1 MVSGQL
7 LLSELSETKATIG
20 INVQLSASSVIAVTS
35 GAGAGPVVMFNVG
48 GFDAV
53 GGVTSSTVIVWV
65 TLIELPQS
73 SVTLYVL
80 VITSGQVLPSET
92 SDTNATNGVAVQ
104 LSASSVTDVISFAGT
119 SPIHS
124 TFIADGFE
132 AVGGVTSST
141 VIVWVTLIELPQ
153 SSVTLYVLVITSGQL
168 LPSETSDTNAT
179 NGVAVQLSASSVTD
193 VISFAGTSPIHSTF
207 IADGFEAV
215 GKVVSSIVMVW
226 VTLIELPQSSV
237 TLYVLV
243 ITSGQLLPSETSDTN
258 ATNGVAVQLSASS
271 VTDVI
276 SFAGT
281 SPIHSTFIA
290 DGFEAVGKVVSSIV
304 MVWVT
309 LIELPQSSV
318 TLYVLVITSGQL
330 LPSETSDTN
339 ATNGVAVQL
348 SASSVTD
355 VISFAGTSPI
365 HSTFIADGFEAVGG
379 VTSSTVIVWVTL
391 IELPQSSVTLYVLV
405 ITSGQLLP
413 SETSDTNA
421 TNGVTVQLSASS
433 VTDVISFAGTS
444 PIHSTFIADGFE
456 AVGKVVSSIVMVW
469 VTLIELPQ
477 SSVTLYVLVITS
489 GQLLPSETSE
499 TKATTGAYSTVV

>member
-1 MVSGQL
+1 M
-7 LLSELSETKATIG
+7 
-20 INVQLSASSVIAVTS
+20 
-35 GAGAGPVVMFNVG
+35 
-48 GFDAV
+48 
-53 GGVTSSTVIVWV
+53 
-65 TLIELPQS
+65 PQS

-80 VITSGQVLPSET
+80 VITSGQLLPSET

-290 DGFEAVGKVVSSIV
+290 DGFEAVGGVTSSTVIVWVTLIELPQSSVTLYVLVITSGQLLPSETSDTNATNGVAVQLSASSVTDVISFAGTSPIHSTFIADGFEAVGKVVSSIV

-379 VTSSTVIVWVTL
+379 VTSSTVIV
-391 IELPQSSVTLYVLV
+391 
-405 ITSGQLLP
+405 
-413 SETSDTNA
+413 
-421 TNGVTVQLSASS
+421 
-433 VTDVISFAGTS
+433 
-444 PIHSTFIADGFE
+444 
-456 AVGKVVSSIVMVW
+456 
-469 VTLIELPQ
+469 
-477 SSVTLYVLVITS
+477 
-489 GQLLPSETSE
+489 
-499 TKATTGAYSTVV
+499 

>member
-1 MVSGQL
+1 M
-7 LLSELSETKATIG
+7 
-20 INVQLSASSVIAVTS
+20 
-35 GAGAGPVVMFNVG
+35 
-48 GFDAV
+48 
-53 GGVTSSTVIVWV
+53 
-65 TLIELPQS
+65 PQS

-80 VITSGQVLPSET
+80 VITSGQLLPSET

-258 ATNGVAVQLSASS
+258 ATNWCCRAV
-271 VTDVI
+271 V
-276 SFAGT
+276 
-281 SPIHSTFIA
+281 
-290 DGFEAVGKVVSSIV
+290 
-304 MVWVT
+304 
-309 LIELPQSSV
+309 
-318 TLYVLVITSGQL
+318 
-330 LPSETSDTN
+330 
-339 ATNGVAVQL
+339 
-348 SASSVTD
+348 
-355 VISFAGTSPI
+355 
-365 HSTFIADGFEAVGG
+365 
-379 VTSSTVIVWVTL
+379 
-391 IELPQSSVTLYVLV
+391 
-405 ITSGQLLP
+405 
-413 SETSDTNA
+413 
-421 TNGVTVQLSASS
+421 
-433 VTDVISFAGTS
+433 
-444 PIHSTFIADGFE
+444 
-456 AVGKVVSSIVMVW
+456 
-469 VTLIELPQ
+469 
-477 SSVTLYVLVITS
+477 
-489 GQLLPSETSE
+489 
-499 TKATTGAYSTVV
+499 

>member
-1 MVSGQL
+1 MPQSSVTLYVLVITSGQL
-7 LLSELSETKATIG
+7 LPSETSDTNATNG
-20 INVQLSASSVIAVTS
+20 VAVQLSASSVTDVISFAGTSPIHSTFIAD
-35 GAGAGPVVMFNVG
+35 
-48 GFDAV
+48 GFEAV
-53 GGVTSSTVIVWV
+53 GEGVSSSTVIVWV

-80 VITSGQVLPSET
+80 VITSGQLLPSETSDTNATNGVAVQLSASSVTDVISFAGTSPIHSTFIADGFEAVGKVVSSISVMVWVTLIELPQSSVTLYVLVITSGQLLPSET

-215 GKVVSSIVMVW
+215 GGVTSS
-226 VTLIELPQSSV
+226 T
-237 TLYVLV
+237 V
-243 ITSGQLLPSETSDTN
+243 I
-258 ATNGVAVQLSASS
+258 
-271 VTDVI
+271 
-276 SFAGT
+276 
-281 SPIHSTFIA
+281 
-290 DGFEAVGKVVSSIV
+290 
-304 MVWVT
+304 VWVT

-379 VTSSTVIVWVTL
+379 VTSSTVIV
-391 IELPQSSVTLYVLV
+391 
-405 ITSGQLLP
+405 
-413 SETSDTNA
+413 
-421 TNGVTVQLSASS
+421 
-433 VTDVISFAGTS
+433 
-444 PIHSTFIADGFE
+444 
-456 AVGKVVSSIVMVW
+456 
-469 VTLIELPQ
+469 
-477 SSVTLYVLVITS
+477 
-489 GQLLPSETSE
+489 
-499 TKATTGAYSTVV
+499 

>member
-1 MVSGQL
+1 M
-7 LLSELSETKATIG
+7 
-20 INVQLSASSVIAVTS
+20 
-35 GAGAGPVVMFNVG
+35 
-48 GFDAV
+48 
-53 GGVTSSTVIVWV
+53 
-65 TLIELPQS
+65 IELPQS

-80 VITSGQVLPSET
+80 VITSGQLLPSET

-421 TNGVTVQLSASS
+421 TNGVAVQLSASS

-456 AVGKVVSSIVMVW
+456 AVGGVTSSTVIVW

-489 GQLLPSETSE
+489 GQLLPSETSD
-499 TKATTGAYSTVV
+499 TNATNWCCRAVV

>member
-1 MVSGQL
+1 M
-7 LLSELSETKATIG
+7 
-20 INVQLSASSVIAVTS
+20 
-35 GAGAGPVVMFNVG
+35 
-48 GFDAV
+48 
-53 GGVTSSTVIVWV
+53 
-65 TLIELPQS
+65 IELPQS

-80 VITSGQVLPSET
+80 VITSGQLLPSET

-290 DGFEAVGKVVSSIV
+290 DGFEAVG
-304 MVWVT
+304 
-309 LIELPQSSV
+309 
-318 TLYVLVITSGQL
+318 
-330 LPSETSDTN
+330 
-339 ATNGVAVQL
+339 
-348 SASSVTD
+348 
-355 VISFAGTSPI
+355 
-365 HSTFIADGFEAVGG
+365 G
-379 VTSSTVIVWVTL
+379 VTSSTVIV
-391 IELPQSSVTLYVLV
+391 
-405 ITSGQLLP
+405 
-413 SETSDTNA
+413 
-421 TNGVTVQLSASS
+421 
-433 VTDVISFAGTS
+433 
-444 PIHSTFIADGFE
+444 
-456 AVGKVVSSIVMVW
+456 
-469 VTLIELPQ
+469 
-477 SSVTLYVLVITS
+477 
-489 GQLLPSETSE
+489 
-499 TKATTGAYSTVV
+499 

>member
-215 GKVVSSIVMVW
+215 G
-226 VTLIELPQSSV
+226 
-237 TLYVLV
+237 
-243 ITSGQLLPSETSDTN
+243 
-258 ATNGVAVQLSASS
+258 
-271 VTDVI
+271 
-276 SFAGT
+276 
-281 SPIHSTFIA
+281 
-290 DGFEAVGKVVSSIV
+290 
-304 MVWVT
+304 
-309 LIELPQSSV
+309 
-318 TLYVLVITSGQL
+318 
-330 LPSETSDTN
+330 
-339 ATNGVAVQL
+339 
-348 SASSVTD
+348 
-355 VISFAGTSPI
+355 
-365 HSTFIADGFEAVGG
+365 G
-379 VTSSTVIVWVTL
+379 VTSSTVIV
-391 IELPQSSVTLYVLV
+391 
-405 ITSGQLLP
+405 
-413 SETSDTNA
+413 
-421 TNGVTVQLSASS
+421 
-433 VTDVISFAGTS
+433 
-444 PIHSTFIADGFE
+444 
-456 AVGKVVSSIVMVW
+456 
-469 VTLIELPQ
+469 
-477 SSVTLYVLVITS
+477 
-489 GQLLPSETSE
+489 
-499 TKATTGAYSTVV
+499 

>member
-1 MVSGQL
+1 M
-7 LLSELSETKATIG
+7 
-20 INVQLSASSVIAVTS
+20 
-35 GAGAGPVVMFNVG
+35 
-48 GFDAV
+48 
-53 GGVTSSTVIVWV
+53 
-65 TLIELPQS
+65 
-73 SVTLYVL
+73 
-80 VITSGQVLPSET
+80 
-92 SDTNATNGVAVQ
+92 
-104 LSASSVTDVISFAGT
+104 
-119 SPIHS
+119 
-124 TFIADGFE
+124 
-132 AVGGVTSST
+132 
-141 VIVWVTLIELPQ
+141 
-153 SSVTLYVLVITSGQL
+153 
-168 LPSETSDTNAT
+168 
-179 NGVAVQLSASSVTD
+179 
-193 VISFAGTSPIHSTF
+193 
-207 IADGFEAV
+207 
-215 GKVVSSIVMVW
+215 
-226 VTLIELPQSSV
+226 IELPQSSV

-379 VTSSTVIVWVTL
+379 VTSSTVIV
-391 IELPQSSVTLYVLV
+391 
-405 ITSGQLLP
+405 
-413 SETSDTNA
+413 
-421 TNGVTVQLSASS
+421 
-433 VTDVISFAGTS
+433 
-444 PIHSTFIADGFE
+444 
-456 AVGKVVSSIVMVW
+456 
-469 VTLIELPQ
+469 
-477 SSVTLYVLVITS
+477 
-489 GQLLPSETSE
+489 
-499 TKATTGAYSTVV
+499 

>member
-1 MVSGQL
+1 M
-7 LLSELSETKATIG
+7 
-20 INVQLSASSVIAVTS
+20 
-35 GAGAGPVVMFNVG
+35 
-48 GFDAV
+48 
-53 GGVTSSTVIVWV
+53 
-65 TLIELPQS
+65 
-73 SVTLYVL
+73 
-80 VITSGQVLPSET
+80 
-92 SDTNATNGVAVQ
+92 
-104 LSASSVTDVISFAGT
+104 
-119 SPIHS
+119 
-124 TFIADGFE
+124 
-132 AVGGVTSST
+132 
-141 VIVWVTLIELPQ
+141 
-153 SSVTLYVLVITSGQL
+153 
-168 LPSETSDTNAT
+168 
-179 NGVAVQLSASSVTD
+179 
-193 VISFAGTSPIHSTF
+193 
-207 IADGFEAV
+207 
-215 GKVVSSIVMVW
+215 
-226 VTLIELPQSSV
+226 
-237 TLYVLV
+237 

-421 TNGVTVQLSASS
+421 TNGVAVQLSASS

-456 AVGKVVSSIVMVW
+456 AVGGVTSSTVIVW

-489 GQLLPSETSE
+489 GQLLPSETSD
-499 TKATTGAYSTVV
+499 TNATNGVAVQLSASSVTDVISFAGTSPIHSTFIADGFEAVGGVTSSTVIVWVTLIELPQSSVTLYVLVITSGQLLPSETSDTNATNGVAVQLSASSVTDVISFAGTSPIHSTFIADGFEAVGGVTSSTVIV

>member
-1 MVSGQL
+1 M
-7 LLSELSETKATIG
+7 
-20 INVQLSASSVIAVTS
+20 
-35 GAGAGPVVMFNVG
+35 
-48 GFDAV
+48 
-53 GGVTSSTVIVWV
+53 
-65 TLIELPQS
+65 
-73 SVTLYVL
+73 
-80 VITSGQVLPSET
+80 ITSGQLLPSET

-290 DGFEAVGKVVSSIV
+290 DGFEAVGGVTSSTVI
-304 MVWVT
+304 VWVT

-421 TNGVTVQLSASS
+421 TNGVAVQLSASS

-456 AVGKVVSSIVMVW
+456 AVGKGVSSIYRDR
-469 VTLIELPQ
+469 LGNID
-477 SSVTLYVLVITS
+477 
-489 GQLLPSETSE
+489 
-499 TKATTGAYSTVV
+499 